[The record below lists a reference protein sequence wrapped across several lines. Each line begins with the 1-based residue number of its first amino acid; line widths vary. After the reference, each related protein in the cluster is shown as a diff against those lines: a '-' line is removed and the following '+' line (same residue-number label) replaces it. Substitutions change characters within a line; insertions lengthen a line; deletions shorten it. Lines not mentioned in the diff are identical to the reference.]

1 MGKAAPKAMKVAP
14 KAKAYAGEQDL
25 DDATVG
31 MPSFLENREWMEAAP
46 ARLAMVKAKV
56 KAMKAAPKAMKVAP
70 KAKAKKAA
78 PMKASKKAEL
88 LQGGLSFT
96 QLALYGLVAAGAFS
110 FGFGFRCKSL
120 GIE

>member
-1 MGKAAPKAMKVAP
+1 
-14 KAKAYAGEQDL
+14 
-25 DDATVG
+25 
-31 MPSFLENREWMEAAP
+31 
-46 ARLAMVKAKV
+46 MVKAKV
-56 KAMKAAPKAMKVAP
+56 KAMKVAP

-88 LQGGLSFT
+88 LQGDLSFT

-120 GIE
+120 GVE